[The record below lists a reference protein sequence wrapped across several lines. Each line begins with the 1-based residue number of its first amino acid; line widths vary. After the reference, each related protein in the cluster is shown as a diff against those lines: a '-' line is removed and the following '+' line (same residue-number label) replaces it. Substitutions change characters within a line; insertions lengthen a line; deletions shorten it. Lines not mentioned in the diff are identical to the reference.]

1 MCNIITTLIDNL
13 GYCIIVKRVAI
24 VTDMDT
30 PNDSKATCDR
40 GALDTTNL
48 RHPGVSPNYRPESP
62 SLSASALVTGGNLRL
77 RDVPAGRA
85 QTGIALR
92 DDLQALHYHTW

>member
-1 MCNIITTLIDNL
+1 
-13 GYCIIVKRVAI
+13 
-24 VTDMDT
+24 MDT
-30 PNDSKATCDR
+30 PEDSKAASGR

-85 QTGIALR
+85 QTVITLR
-92 DDLQALHYHTW
+92 DDLQTLHLAPNVGPRLVVLEI